1 MIPLERDI
9 RIGTELSLTI
19 SSVESRYS
27 ISSYSTNE
35 IDALFALQRLNFSPC
50 YIGCLDVI

>member
-9 RIGTELSLTI
+9 RIGTELSLII
-19 SSVESRYS
+19 SSMESRYS

-35 IDALFALQRLNFSPC
+35 IDALFALQRLNFSTY
-50 YIGCLDVI
+50 YIGSLDAI